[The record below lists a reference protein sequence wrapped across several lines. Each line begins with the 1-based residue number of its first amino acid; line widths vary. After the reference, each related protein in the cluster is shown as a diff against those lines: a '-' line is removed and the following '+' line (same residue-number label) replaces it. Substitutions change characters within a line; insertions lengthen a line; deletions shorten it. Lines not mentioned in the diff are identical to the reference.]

1 MTEASHKNSGSA
13 LLALQTAPKTWFPTQ
28 GCNQNTRF
36 LSTETSE
43 SLKLIESLPVYR
55 KQTVSTWQERLTPQ

>member
-1 MTEASHKNSGSA
+1 MAGASHKNSGSA

-36 LSTETSE
+36 LTTETSE
-43 SLKLIESLPVYR
+43 ILKLVESLPVYR
-55 KQTVSTWQERLTPQ
+55 KQTVAT